1 MLPGNTMPETILQL
15 SEIDKSFDG
24 THALSGASFSL
35 FKAEAHAL
43 MGENGAGKSTL
54 ARIIAGATSADQG
67 HFVMNGS
74 PVVIDGPR
82 DAQRRGISTIYQ
94 ELDLFPHL
102 TVAENIAIGNHQFS
116 RQFNR
121 RWTMRLA
128 DLDAFCRPFLDQVGL
143 TCSARCEIRT
153 LTMGER
159 QLVAIARA
167 LSMRA
172 RIIVMD
178 EPTSSLFDDA
188 AERLFQLIAELK
200 REGVSIV
207 YVSHKMD
214 EIFRICDRVTVMR
227 DGRTIDT
234 RTIQNVSAAELI
246 RMMIGK
252 EWQPGDRKPIELSG
266 ELLLSFSGVTNQKL
280 RNVSLDLHRGEVLGI
295 AGLLGSGRSEIG
307 TALMGIDRCKQGRIL
322 VRGSSTSIRSVR
334 EALTAGIRWVP
345 EDRKLD
351 GLMMQM
357 SILENCTISD
367 LDEFSSAGF
376 VSRKHEGNRAAELFR
391 GLSVKAASTDIPV
404 AALSGGN
411 QQKVLLC
418 RCLLANPDLI
428 FLDDPTRGIDVGAK
442 EDVYAMI
449 EQLASQ
455 GKGILMVSS
464 ELPELLRCC
473 DRILVMRQGGVAAE
487 LVAGSTT
494 QEEIL
499 TFATHAPS
507 SYGDHA

>member
-1 MLPGNTMPETILQL
+1 MPEPILQL
-15 SEIDKSFDG
+15 SEIDKSFDC
-24 THALSGASFSL
+24 THALRGASFSL
-35 FKAEAHAL
+35 FRGEVHAL

-54 ARIIAGATSADQG
+54 ARIIAGATSAN
-67 HFVMNGS
+67 NGKLFLDAS
-74 PVVIDGPR
+74 PVIINGPR
-82 DAQRRGISTIYQ
+82 DAQCLGISIIFQ

-116 RQFNR
+116 QQFKQR
-121 RWTMRLA
+121 RFVRLA
-128 DLDAFCRPFLDQVGL
+128 DLDSFCKPFLDQVGL
-143 TCSARCEIRT
+143 TCSPRCEVRT
-153 LTMGER
+153 LTTGER

-167 LSMRA
+167 LTMRA

-188 AERLFQLIAELK
+188 VERLFDLIVELK
-200 REGVSIV
+200 RRGVSIV

-234 RTIQNVSAAELI
+234 RTIQDVSAAELI

-252 EWQPGDRKPIELSG
+252 EWQSRDRKSFELSG
-266 ELLLSFSGVTNQKL
+266 EVILSFSAVTTAKL
-280 RNVSLDLHRGEVLGI
+280 RNVSFDLRKGEVLGI

-307 TALMGIDRCKQGRIL
+307 AALIGLDRSKQGRISMRQNPL
-322 VRGSSTSIRSVR
+322 SIGSVR
-334 EALTAGIRWVP
+334 EALAAGIRWVP

-367 LDEFSSAGF
+367 LGAFSRAGF
-376 VSRKHEGNRAAELFR
+376 VNRKRERSRTMELFR
-391 GLSVKAASTDIPV
+391 GLSLNPASTDLPV
-404 AALSGGN
+404 GTLSGGN
-411 QQKVLLC
+411 QQKVLLS

-442 EDVYAMI
+442 EDIYKII

-455 GKGILMVSS
+455 NKGILLVSS

-473 DRILVMRQGGVAAE
+473 DRILVMRDGAVAAE
-487 LVAGSTT
+487 LTAGNTT

-499 TFATHAPS
+499 TFATQAPTPVGG
-507 SYGDHA
+507 YA

>member
-1 MLPGNTMPETILQL
+1 MPETILQL
-15 SEIDKSFDG
+15 NEIDKSFDG
-24 THALSGASFSL
+24 THAVRGASFSL
-35 FKAEAHAL
+35 FGGEVHAL

-54 ARIIAGATSADQG
+54 ARIIAGATSADNG
-67 HFVMNGS
+67 EFLVDGS
-74 PVVIDGPR
+74 PVIINGPQ
-82 DAQRRGISTIYQ
+82 DAQRRGISIIFQ

-102 TVAENIAIGNHQFS
+102 TVAENVAIGNHQFS
-116 RQFNR
+116 QQFKQR
-121 RWTMRLA
+121 RFVRLA
-128 DLDAFCRPFLDQVGL
+128 DLDSFCRSFLNRVGL
-143 TCSARCEIRT
+143 TCNPRREVRT

-188 AERLFQLIAELK
+188 VERLFELIAELK
-200 REGVSIV
+200 RQGVSVV

-227 DGRTIDT
+227 DGKTIDT
-234 RTIQNVSAAELI
+234 RAIQDVSAVELI

-252 EWQPGDRKPIELSG
+252 DWQTRDRKSVELNG
-266 ELLLSFSGVTNQKL
+266 EVILSFSGVTTAKL
-280 RNVSLDLHRGEVLGI
+280 RDVSFDLRKGEVLGI

-307 TALMGIDRCKQGRIL
+307 AVLIGLDRCKQGRISL
-322 VRGSSTSIRSVR
+322 RGNPVSIGSVR
-334 EALTAGIRWVP
+334 EALTAGIRWMP
-345 EDRKLD
+345 EDRNLD

-367 LDEFSSAGF
+367 LGAFSYAGF
-376 VSRKHEGNRAAELFR
+376 VKRKRERNRATELFR
-391 GLSVKAASTDIPV
+391 GSSLKAASTDLPV
-404 AALSGGN
+404 GTLSGGN
-411 QQKVLLC
+411 QQKVLLS

-442 EDVYAMI
+442 EDIYKII

-455 GKGILMVSS
+455 DKGILLVSS

-473 DRILVMRQGGVAAE
+473 DRILVMREGAVAAE
-487 LVAGSTT
+487 LVAGNTT

-499 TFATHAPS
+499 TFATQVPAQAGG
-507 SYGDHA
+507 YA